1 MVFILYLKVMK
12 INYSKENKTNF
23 QLQKASKLQRI
34 LNDLFVKS
42 SFSLNSQQIFVNVD
56 YVDMSKD
63 LLNAK
68 VVIDIF
74 GTDDIHKKELVK
86 KLNKDF
92 VKQVRNIVSQKFK
105 SKYVPEIIFFIE
117 EENKKKQRVLDLIKI
132 EKEKFNV

>member
-1 MVFILYLKVMK
+1 MKV
-12 INYSKENKTNF
+12 NYNRENKTNF
-23 QLQKASKLQRI
+23 QLQKTSKLQRI

-42 SFSLNSQQIFVNVD
+42 SFSLNGQQIFVNVV

-63 LLNAK
+63 LLNVK

-132 EKEKFNV
+132 EKEKINV

>member
-34 LNDLFVKS
+34 LNGLYVKS
-42 SFSLNSQQIFVNVD
+42 SFSLNSQQIFVNVV

>member
-42 SFSLNSQQIFVNVD
+42 SFSLNSQQIFVNVV

>member
-34 LNDLFVKS
+34 LNGLFVKS
-42 SFSLNSQQIFVNVD
+42 SFSLNSQQIFVNVV

>member
-34 LNDLFVKS
+34 LNGLFVKS
-42 SFSLNSQQIFVNVD
+42 SFSLNSQQIFVNVV

-68 VVIDIF
+68 VIIDIF

>member
-1 MVFILYLKVMK
+1 MVFILYIKVMK

-34 LNDLFVKS
+34 LNGLFVKS
-42 SFSLNSQQIFVNVD
+42 SFSLNSQQIFVNVV

>member
-1 MVFILYLKVMK
+1 MKV
-12 INYSKENKTNF
+12 NYNRENKTNF
-23 QLQKASKLQRI
+23 QLQKTSKLQRI

-42 SFSLNSQQIFVNVD
+42 SFSLNGQQIFVNVV

-68 VVIDIF
+68 VIIDIF
-74 GTDDIHKKELVK
+74 GTDDIHKKKLVK

-92 VKQVRNIVSQKFK
+92 AKQVRNIVSQKFK
-105 SKYVPEIIFFIE
+105 SKYVLEIIFLIE
-117 EENKKKQRVLDLIKI
+117 EENKKKQRILDLIKI

>member
-34 LNDLFVKS
+34 LNGLFVKS
-42 SFSLNSQQIFVNVD
+42 GFSLNSQQIFVNVV

>member
-34 LNDLFVKS
+34 LNGLFVKS
-42 SFSLNSQQIFVNVD
+42 SFSLNSQQIFVNVV

-86 KLNKDF
+86 KLNKDI

>member
-42 SFSLNSQQIFVNVD
+42 SFSLNSQQIFVNVV

-92 VKQVRNIVSQKFK
+92 VKQVRNIVLQKFK

>member
-1 MVFILYLKVMK
+1 MKV
-12 INYSKENKTNF
+12 NYNRENKTNF
-23 QLQKASKLQRI
+23 QLQKTSKLQRT

-42 SFSLNSQQIFVNVD
+42 SFSLNGQQIFVNVV

-68 VVIDIF
+68 VIIDIF
-74 GTDDIHKKELVK
+74 GTDDIHKKKLVK

>member
-34 LNDLFVKS
+34 LNDLFIKS
-42 SFSLNSQQIFVNVD
+42 SFSLNSQQIFVNVV